1 MHTGRHSTDWA
12 ASTGLWRPLV
22 WWFLCLLLRSVPM
35 WQAHMNMVAIA
46 GSVYLLDIYHMPNTT
61 PSALDIILIDWI
73 FSTTM
78 CERKQCMYL
87 NDNVTQ
93 SFRSEREMNSMG
105 QIWDSNG
112 AASGCKGD
120 DLSWWV
126 TVPCLQESIWSW
138 LWPGLWK
145 WTVRIQPLLRS
156 QYLQWPPLI
165 DTKQAPHWDIIS
177 D

>member
-93 SFRSEREMNSMG
+93 SFRSEWEMNSMG
-105 QIWDSNG
+105 
-112 AASGCKGD
+112 A
-120 DLSWWV
+120 DLGFKWSSIR
-126 TVPCLQESIWSW
+126 LQRGWSE
-138 LWPGLWK
+138 LMGYCTLPPGVHLK
-145 WTVRIQPLLRS
+145 LALTRLV
-156 QYLQWPPLI
+156 
-165 DTKQAPHWDIIS
+165 KMNC
-177 D
+177 